1 MNQHPVRIQRN
12 IAFLAIFLFIFK
24 LVAWLITGSV
34 AIFTDALES
43 IVNVVA
49 GLFGWYSLWLAAKP
63 RDANH
68 PYGHGKVEF
77 ISAAIEGTLIT
88 IAGIIIIIESVKGLG
103 RPHQLHQLDTG
114 LLLVL
119 FTAVVNFFV
128 GTYAVK
134 AGRKNR
140 SATMEASGR
149 HLRTD
154 TYSTLGIIIG
164 LMLIRYTGWYWLDAV
179 VAIVFAFIIL
189 VTGYRVL
196 RNSISGIMDEADMSL
211 LEELITYINQH
222 RRPAWI
228 DLHNLRI
235 IRYGSILHLDGH
247 LTVPWYYN
255 IRQAHEEMKA
265 LEELVVHK
273 YGDAV
278 ELFIHLDPC
287 ESFSCPLCTIDD
299 CAVRQAP
306 FRSCIDWNLD
316 NVMKNSKHL
325 LGAENETKKSS

>member
-1 MNQHPVRIQRN
+1 MNNNPVRIQRN
-12 IAFLAIFLFIFK
+12 IAFLAIFLLAFK
-24 LVAWLITGSV
+24 MVAWLLTGSV

-77 ISAAIEGTLIT
+77 ISAAIEGTLIS
-88 IAGIIIIIESVKGLG
+88 IAGLVIIIESVKGLG
-103 RPHQLHQLDTG
+103 KPHALQKLDIG
-114 LLLVL
+114 LVL
-119 FTAVVNFFV
+119 VAFTAVVNYIV
-128 GTYAVK
+128 GTYAINT
-134 AGRKNR
+134 GRKNR

-154 TYSTLGIIIG
+154 TYSTIGIVVG
-164 LMLIRYTGWYWLDAV
+164 LVLIRFTGWLWLDGV
-179 VAIVFAFIIL
+179 VAIVFAIIIL

-211 LEELITYINQH
+211 LEEAITYVNEH

-235 IRYGSILHLDGH
+235 IRYGNVLHLDGH
-247 LTVPWYYN
+247 LTVPWYYTVV
-255 IRQAHEEMKA
+255 QAHEEMKA
-265 LEELVVHK
+265 LEDLVVDK
-273 YGDAV
+273 YGTTV

-287 ESFSCPLCTIDD
+287 EPFSCPLCTIEN
-299 CAVRQAP
+299 CTVRKVP
-306 FRSCIDWNLD
+306 FRYRIEWDID

-325 LGAENETKKSS
+325 LDGDRLNNDN